1 MRRNSLALLL
11 LIVVASGPFWLP
23 PYELA
28 LVTRALVQAMA
39 AFGLAFLVNTAG
51 MVSLGH
57 AATLGFGAYA
67 AGLAL
72 AGGPANGWLVL
83 AVGAI
88 AAALWGAL
96 TGLVTARL
104 RGLAFMLATLALGQ
118 VLASAATGAWP
129 LGGDDGL
136 TLAGDLVFL
145 PRAVPQ
151 PLFWTAL
158 ALLLL
163 TGVLFMLLERAPL
176 GLTLQGLQ
184 QDERRMASLGIR
196 ALPARLLALACGS
209 AAAGAAGVL
218 QADQIDFVS
227 PALMDWTRS
236 GELLAIVL
244 VGRAGGWP
252 GIFLAALAFTAAESE
267 LSRLTENWRLGFGL
281 FLTLL
286 ALIAVRN
293 QRQN

>member
-1 MRRNSLALLL
+1 LRRNSLALLL
-11 LIVVASGPFWLP
+11 LLAVASGPLWLP

-28 LVTRALVQAMA
+28 VLTRALMQALA
-39 AFGLAFLVNTAG
+39 AFGLAFMVNTAG

-67 AGLAL
+67 AGVAL
-72 AGGPANGWLVL
+72 ASGPANGWLVL
-83 AVGAI
+83 GLGTL
-88 AAALWGAL
+88 AAAAWGAV

-118 VLASAATGAWP
+118 VLVSVATGAWP

-145 PRAVPQ
+145 PPTVPQ

-158 ALLLL
+158 GLLLL
-163 TGVLFMLLERAPL
+163 AGLLFHLLERAPL
-176 GLTLQGLQ
+176 GLTLQGLR
-184 QDERRMASLGIR
+184 QDERRMASLGIS
-196 ALPARLLALACGS
+196 ALPARLLALALGS

-252 GIFLAALAFTAAESE
+252 GICLAALAFTFAESE
-267 LSRLTENWRLGFGL
+267 LSRVTENWRLGFGL
-281 FLTLL
+281 VLTAL
-286 ALIAVRN
+286 ALIALRN
-293 QRQN
+293 RPQN